1 MKTTK
6 YALLAALVVVPLV
19 GASGAA
25 YARWGRA
32 GNSDR
37 AERFIKWQI
46 NDMLSEIDA
55 SDEQSAEVNAVL
67 DDLIA
72 KAKPI
77 IEEHRS
83 TRGEFRD
90 MVLTDE
96 PDRDALHRLIDE
108 RSSRFVKLMH
118 EAADA
123 ALNVNET
130 LSSEQR
136 EELREVLPR
145 PRH

>member
-6 YALLAALVVVPLV
+6 YTLLAALVVVPLL

-25 YARWGRA
+25 YARWGRSNH
-32 GNSDR
+32 GER

-55 SDEQSAEVNAVL
+55 SDEQSAAVNAML
-67 DDLIA
+67 DDLLA
-72 KAKPI
+72 KAKPVL
-77 IEEHRS
+77 EEHRN
-83 TRGEFRD
+83 TRGEFRE
-90 MVLTDE
+90 MVLSDE
-96 PDRDALHRLIDE
+96 PDREALHRLIDE
-108 RSSRFVKLMH
+108 RSSRFVKLLH
-118 EAADA
+118 EAAAA
-123 ALNVNET
+123 ALDVNET